1 MTRRIVQIAACGVD
15 NVSSTQCAYI
25 TTALCDDGTLWEQ
38 RNTSSDWRCFS
49 PIPDAPILAEA
60 PSASANTGSPKL
72 PGWEDVSNE
81 IRRHRTYTHPGAELV
96 DLGIAKIV
104 YDFIARQLRADA

>member
-60 PSASANTGSPKL
+60 PSASANSASDAMQRLCNLVSAGVNNEAFCSAAHRVINDYRAAQRTL
-72 PGWEDVSNE
+72 P
-81 IRRHRTYTHPGAELV
+81 
-96 DLGIAKIV
+96 
-104 YDFIARQLRADA
+104 